1 MIYNIKMQDLFEG
14 TNKRVAGFM
23 GSYTPTGGL
32 RSVNVAVATIE
43 KANGLINR

>member
-1 MIYNIKMQDLFEG
+1 
-14 TNKRVAGFM
+14 M

-32 RSVNVAVATIE
+32 RSVNIAIATIE